1 VRNLWEPDAFVVSW
15 RYPEDSSGPGFISGL
30 DFVLDPLDDSCRL
43 VFPCDTAFAFAFLAS
58 RDAVVVLRCDFK
70 VEVSV
75 DDIAELLVF
84 PTD

>member
-1 VRNLWEPDAFVVSW
+1 
-15 RYPEDSSGPGFISGL
+15 
-30 DFVLDPLDDSCRL
+30 
-43 VFPCDTAFAFAFLAS
+43 
-58 RDAVVVLRCDFK
+58 VVLRCDFK